1 MELPF
6 ELTFGLIA
14 GQTYWWWCELMGEFI
29 GLHPVVLVAV
39 VGERAALVGRVV
51 LFLAA

>member
-6 ELTFGLIA
+6 ELSFGLIV

-29 GLHPVVLVAV
+29 GNLLGVYVGL
-39 VGERAALVGRVV
+39 VGERDAHVWRVV
-51 LFLAA
+51 RLFAS

>member
-6 ELTFGLIA
+6 EMSVGLIT

-29 GLHPVVLVAV
+29 GNRLGVWVGLVSEPDAH
-39 VGERAALVGRVV
+39 VGRVV
-51 LFLAA
+51 RLFAA